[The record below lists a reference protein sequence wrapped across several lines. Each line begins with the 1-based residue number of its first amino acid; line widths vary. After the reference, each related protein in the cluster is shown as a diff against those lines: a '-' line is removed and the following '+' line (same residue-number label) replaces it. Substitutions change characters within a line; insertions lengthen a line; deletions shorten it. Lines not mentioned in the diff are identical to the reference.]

1 MMMSM
6 TMMMPITDMT
16 MPTMMSITAMR
27 MMTMMIRATKK
38 VMGALYSFG
47 LLMYHSM
54 SGNQAA
60 VFRPNL

>member
-6 TMMMPITDMT
+6 TM
-16 MPTMMSITAMR
+16 MMSITAMR